1 MKSLPI
7 KRVLSAAVVSIAI
20 FSRGMSPAYA
30 HHGWGG
36 YDSTRLVTLTGTV
49 QEFAYQ
55 NPHASARVDVDG
67 NSWLIVL
74 APPFRMQ
81 SRGLRQDAIRPG
93 DAVTLEGNVSRSDP
107 QELRAERIHA
117 DGKVVELR

>member
-1 MKSLPI
+1 MKSIPI
-7 KRVLSAAVVSIAI
+7 KRVLTAATTSITL
-20 FSRGMSPAYA
+20 FSFGVSPATA

-36 YDSTRLVTLTGTV
+36 YDVTKLVTLTGTV

-55 NPHASARVDVDG
+55 NPHANARVEADG
-67 NSWLIVL
+67 KTWLVVL

-81 SRGLRQDAIRPG
+81 SRGLPQEAIKPG
-93 DAVTLEGNVSRSDP
+93 DAVTLEGYVSKSDP

-117 DGKVVELR
+117 GGKVTELR

>member
-1 MKSLPI
+1 MKSLSVR
-7 KRVLSAAVVSIAI
+7 RVLSAAMVSMAL
-20 FSRGMSPAYA
+20 FSGGMSSASA

-36 YDSTRLVTLTGTV
+36 YDAARLVTLTGTI

-55 NPHASARVDVDG
+55 NPHVTARVEVDG
-67 NSWLIVL
+67 KSWLIVL

-81 SRGLRQDAIRPG
+81 SRGLPQNAIRPG
-93 DAVTLEGNVSRSDP
+93 DAVILEGYVSRSDP
-107 QELRAERIHA
+107 QELRAERIQA